1 MKSATCYSAGD
12 ASHSTDRNG
21 GCCWRGGATKSRLS
35 QAMPAKTIQ
44 SGGGQV
50 LSHCS
55 PLPPTGKL
63 NLCSHSTLPQLP
75 PYNIYF
81 ILAALFR
88 ELPEGSLG
96 RDHTSGVKPIDLT
109 VMA

>member
-55 PLPPTGKL
+55 RLPPTGKL
-63 NLCSHSTLPQLP
+63 TCAHIAHYLNSPHIIYISYLRLCFANSPREVW
-75 PYNIYF
+75 
-81 ILAALFR
+81 AAITRPASSPL
-88 ELPEGSLG
+88 
-96 RDHTSGVKPIDLT
+96 I
-109 VMA
+109 